1 MKCTINGTVRHAMV
15 SDIIKSQIAD
25 SIETKS
31 KIMSDE
37 KLVKMIEDVSEAI
50 IESYKHGHTLLLC
63 GNGGSAGDAQHIAGE
78 MVARFRIERKA
89 LSAIAFNT
97 NSSVVTAIG
106 NDYEYNKIFERQ
118 VEAFGHE
125 GDVLIAISTSGNS
138 ESVVRAIN
146 KSKEMG
152 IKTVSL
158 LGKDGG
164 ACKEISDYAIV
175 VPSNDTPRIQESHIM
190 IGHIICDIVE
200 RKMFGDLK

>member
-1 MKCTINGTVRHAMV
+1 MSIREVITEQIN
-15 SDIIKSQIAD
+15 D
-25 SIETKS
+25 SIDTK
-31 KIMSDE
+31 KR
-37 KLVKMIEDVSEAI
+37 I
-50 IESYKHGHTLLLC
+50 IESEELLKIIESASDEIIKCYKGGHTLLLC

-125 GDVLIAISTSGNS
+125 GDVLIAISTSGGS

-146 KSKEMG
+146 KAKEMN

-164 ACKEISDYAIV
+164 ACKSISDYAIV
-175 VPSNDTPRIQESHIM
+175 VPSDDTPRIQESHIM
-190 IGHIICDIVE
+190 VGHIICDIVE
-200 RKMFGDLK
+200 RSLFGDLKDC

>member
-1 MKCTINGTVRHAMV
+1 MSIKEVITEQIN
-15 SDIIKSQIAD
+15 D
-25 SIETKS
+25 SIDTK
-31 KIMSDE
+31 KR
-37 KLVKMIEDVSEAI
+37 I
-50 IESYKHGHTLLLC
+50 IESEELLKIIESASDEIIKCYKGGHTLLLC

-125 GDVLIAISTSGNS
+125 GDVLIAISTSGGS

-146 KSKEMG
+146 KAKEMN

-164 ACKEISDYAIV
+164 ACKGISDYAIV
-175 VPSNDTPRIQESHIM
+175 VPSDDTPRIQESHIM
-190 IGHIICDIVE
+190 VGHIICDIVE
-200 RKMFGDLK
+200 RSLFGDLKDC

>member
-1 MKCTINGTVRHAMV
+1 MNKK
-15 SDIIKSQIAD
+15 DIIKSQIKD
-25 SIETKS
+25 SIETKNR
-31 KIMSDE
+31 ILSDE
-37 KLVKMIEDVSEAI
+37 ELLNKIEEAADLI
-50 IESYKHGHTLLLC
+50 TECYRNGRMLLLC

-106 NDYEYNKIFERQ
+106 NDYEYDIIFERQ

-125 GDVLIAISTSGNS
+125 GDVLVSISTSGNS
-138 ESVVRAIN
+138 ESVLRAIN
-146 KSKEMG
+146 KAKEMG

-164 ACKEISDYAIV
+164 ACKSISDIAIV
-175 VPSNDTPRIQESHIM
+175 IPSDDTPRIQESHIM
-190 IGHIICDIVE
+190 VGHVICDIVE
-200 RKMFGDLK
+200 RSMFGDLK

>member
-1 MKCTINGTVRHAMV
+1 MKIN
-15 SDIIKSQIAD
+15 DIIKSQISESVDVKNKIYAD
-25 SIETKS
+25 ENLLNSIS
-31 KIMSDE
+31 DAACKITE
-37 KLVKMIEDVSEAI
+37 C
-50 IESYKHGHTLLLC
+50 YKKGHMLLLC

-89 LSAIAFNT
+89 LSALAFNT

-146 KSKEMG
+146 KAREMG
-152 IKTVSL
+152 ITTVSL
-158 LGKDGG
+158 LGKGG
-164 ACKEISDYAIV
+164 GDCKEVSDYALV
-175 VPSNDTPRIQESHIM
+175 VPSDDTARIQESHIM
-190 IGHIICDIVE
+190 IGHIICDLVE
-200 RKMFGDLK
+200 RSMFGDLQ

>member
-1 MKCTINGTVRHAMV
+1 MNINE
-15 SDIIKSQIAD
+15 IIKSQISESVDVKNKIYAD
-25 SIETKS
+25 EQLLDTIAKAAS
-31 KIMSDE
+31 KITE
-37 KLVKMIEDVSEAI
+37 C
-50 IESYKHGHTLLLC
+50 YKNGRMLLLC

-89 LSAIAFNT
+89 LSALAFNT

-146 KSKEMG
+146 KAKEMG
-152 IKTVSL
+152 ITTVSL
-158 LGKDGG
+158 LGKNGG
-164 ACKEISDYAIV
+164 DCKDISDYAIV
-175 VPSNDTPRIQESHIM
+175 VPSDDTARIQESHIM
-190 IGHIICDIVE
+190 IGHIICDLVE
-200 RKMFGDLK
+200 RSMFGDLQ

>member
-1 MKCTINGTVRHAMV
+1 MNVKE
-15 SDIIKSQIAD
+15 IIKSQIDD
-25 SIETKS
+25 SVNVK
-31 KIMSDE
+31 KAIMENDD
-37 KLVKMIEDVSEAI
+37 LVSMIEQSADEIVKC
-50 IESYKHGHTLLLC
+50 YKAGHTLLLC

-138 ESVVRAIN
+138 ESVVRAIE
-146 KSKEMG
+146 KAKEMG
-152 IKTVSL
+152 IKTVSF

-164 ACKEISDYAIV
+164 KCKGISDYSII
-175 VPSNDTPRIQESHIM
+175 VPSEDTPRIQESHIM
-190 IGHIICDIVE
+190 VGHIICDIVE
-200 RKMFGDLK
+200 RRMFGDLA

>member
-1 MKCTINGTVRHAMV
+1 MSIKKVITEQINNSISVKNSILENDAL
-15 SDIIKSQIAD
+15 IK
-25 SIETKS
+25 
-31 KIMSDE
+31 
-37 KLVKMIEDVSEAI
+37 LIEDASTEI
-50 IESYKHGHTLLLC
+50 INSYKDGHTLLLC

-78 MVARFRIERKA
+78 MVARFRIERRA

-146 KSKEMG
+146 KAKEMN

-164 ACKEISDYAIV
+164 ACRDISDYAII
-175 VPSNDTPRIQESHIM
+175 VPSDDTPRIQEAHIM

-200 RKMFGDLK
+200 RSLFGDLV

>member
-1 MKCTINGTVRHAMV
+1 MIDEIIKQIEDSIDVKNKIV
-15 SDIIKSQIAD
+15 SDKELLTVIKEAASEI
-25 SIETKS
+25 
-31 KIMSDE
+31 
-37 KLVKMIEDVSEAI
+37 VSC
-50 IESYKHGHTLLLC
+50 YKNGGKLLLC

-78 MVARFRIERKA
+78 MVARFRLERKA

-106 NDYEYNKIFERQ
+106 NDYEYNYIFERQ

-125 GDVLIAISTSGNS
+125 GDVLISISTSGNS

-146 KSKEMG
+146 KASEMG

-164 ACKEISDYAIV
+164 RCNDISDFSIV
-175 VPSNDTPRIQESHIM
+175 IPSSDTPRIQESHIM
-190 IGHIICDIVE
+190 VGHIICDMVE
-200 RKMFGDLK
+200 RSLFGDLK

>member
-1 MKCTINGTVRHAMV
+1 MKI
-15 SDIIKSQIAD
+15 DEIIKSQIKE
-25 SIETKS
+25 SIDVKN
-31 KIMSDE
+31 KILSDE
-37 KLVKMIEDVSEAI
+37 SLLTQIEKASEEIVKC
-50 IESYKHGHTLLLC
+50 YKSGHMLLLC

-89 LSAIAFNT
+89 LSALAFNT

-106 NDYEYNKIFERQ
+106 NDYEYNIIFERQ
-118 VEAFGHE
+118 VEAFGHS

-138 ESVVRAIN
+138 ESVVRAIEKA
-146 KSKEMG
+146 KSMG

-164 ACKEISDYAIV
+164 ACKDISDYAIV
-175 VPSNDTPRIQESHIM
+175 VPCDDTARIQESHIM

-200 RKMFGDLK
+200 RSMFGDLK